1 MLTTWVLVAWV
12 GTTSNF
18 LILSETF
25 TQTDCQATQARWR
38 DELDHHVQL
47 SCVTDLRE
55 GRSQY
60 RRRNNLGVVK

>member
-1 MLTTWVLVAWV
+1 MLTTWLLVAWV

-18 LILSETF
+18 LVLTETF
-25 TQTDCQATQARWR
+25 TRADCLTAQSQWR
-38 DELDHHVQL
+38 AELDDHVQL

-60 RRRNNLGVVK
+60 RRRNDMGVAK